1 MHKNYVLEVSNLS
14 KSFKGKKVV
23 DDVSFQVEAG
33 DVFGFLGPNGAG
45 KTTTIRMI
53 LSLIHP
59 DNGVIKINGFDIKK
73 DFNDAI
79 KEVGAIVETPK
90 FYEYLSAYDNL
101 AQVANLHPHIRKK
114 NK

>member
-1 MHKNYVLEVSNLS
+1 VHKNYVLEVSNLS

-114 NK
+114 K